1 MRAISLRRK
10 LVLVSLIASGVALA
24 LALGIFVSLDLPI
37 FRVGMTEDLRATA
50 AVIATTTNAALGSN
64 DSRAAT
70 EMLSSL
76 AARPYVD
83 RACLYNG
90 AGRLFAA
97 YTPAGEACPAAAP
110 AGDGRAWFSSEHLS
124 IIRDISRHGH
134 PVGRLL
140 VEEGLNDYRARVRWH
155 AAMALVVL
163 LVCCLFVPLVASP
176 LQRLVARPITDLA
189 AAMRAVSQQK
199 RFDIRVPRTS
209 DDEVG
214 VLVDGFNQMLAEIE
228 DRERMLEAHQE
239 HLERKVLART
249 AELREVNTAL
259 LDAKNRAEDA
269 NRAKGEFLAN
279 MSHEIRT
286 PMNGIIGMTDLALDT
301 ALTTEQREY
310 LDMVK
315 SSAESLLGIINDILD
330 FSKIESR
337 HLELEAVPFA
347 IRDLLADTVRP
358 LGFRAHQKGLELMT
372 DVAPEVPDVLV
383 GDPGRLRQV
392 VANLVGN
399 AIKFTPE
406 GHVLLAADVES
417 RDDDRVTIHFE
428 VIDTGV
434 GVAPEKQDLIFEPFR
449 QADGST
455 TRRFGGTGL
464 GLTISQKIVSLMGGR
479 IWVESILG
487 QGSTFHFTGAF
498 AVGQPLPDQT
508 PAVIAGLPIL
518 VVDDNLVNR
527 RVIERT
533 LRRWRM
539 KPSMAE
545 SGEAALAAFADAERR
560 GEPFVAVLLDAQM
573 PDLDGYQLAAR
584 IRALPGGADT
594 PLIVLSSSAQQ
605 DPELCRRLRIHAH
618 LVKPVANRDLVALL
632 GRLFA
637 DGAAPARP
645 EASSPVRRLR
655 LLLAEDNPMNQQL
668 ALRLLEKRGHEVLT
682 AETGKAAVEI
692 WERER
697 VDAILMDVQMP
708 VMSGIEATRTIRAR
722 EEGSAAHV
730 RIIAMTAHVMK
741 GDTERCLAAGMD
753 DYIAKPIDRERL
765 LMLLEGEAEPSV
777 PQAAVAAV
785 SDCDAFVQ
793 RVGGD
798 IALAREMAQIFI
810 VDSARLLDAV
820 HTAVARSDAP
830 ALREAAHALKG
841 AAANFNGS
849 GVVALATELEQIGKR
864 DEMPLATIP
873 AARLTTEL
881 DRLLA
886 DVRTFAGA
894 DVCAS

>member
-176 LQRLVARPITDLA
+176 LQRLVARPITNLA

-249 AELREVNTAL
+249 AELREVNAAL

-301 ALTTEQREY
+301 ELTTEQREY

-618 LVKPVANRDLVALL
+618 LVKPVANRDLVALH